1 MFVFC
6 TIKKL
11 LLFFNLFKKRAGRTT
26 SDEIQTHLLDLQKMF
41 IVAEGSV
48 SSDIFY
54 LLKID
59 KTCLLQLVVFF
70 SFQVFSFVNIV
81 HYIIK
86 INMQIFIKLFI
97 NKCNDLFILLLIN
110 ESCI

>member
-1 MFVFC
+1 MCFVQLKSYYYFL
-6 TIKKL
+6 IYS
-11 LLFFNLFKKRAGRTT
+11 KKRAGRTT
-26 SDEIQTHLLDLQKMF
+26 SDELQTHLLDLQKMF

-86 INMQIFIKLFI
+86 INMQIFIRLFI
-97 NKCNDLFILLLIN
+97 NKCSDLFILLLIN